1 VTIVHAWLPGE
12 TLLKIMVWV
21 VEVLVSPSR
30 VMLQSLPAGRSS
42 SLNVKVQ
49 VVVVGLVV
57 GLEFDA

>member
-1 VTIVHAWLPGE
+1 
-12 TLLKIMVWV
+12 MVGV

-30 VMLQSLPAGRSS
+30 VMLQSLPAGRPS